1 MIKLFTVEKAT
12 EKQEVQTIKPDNKYY
27 AAYNIYLDQYYGT
40 SIEENED
47 FIPMD
52 SGEEIIMILNLPED
66 GDEVEDED
74 VFEVM
79 QDMLY
84 MRA

>member
-1 MIKLFTVEKAT
+1 MKNYLFILSESKKEVKEIQQDNPFYIKYNNYLLTRYFT
-12 EKQEVQTIKPDNKYY
+12 D
-27 AAYNIYLDQYYGT
+27 
-40 SIEENED
+40 IEDNED

-52 SGEEIIMILNLPED
+52 SGEEIIMVLDLPED
-66 GDEVEDED
+66 NDVEDED

>member
-1 MIKLFTVEKAT
+1 MIKLFTIEKAT
-12 EKQEVQTIKPDNKYY
+12 EKQEVQTITPDNKYY
-27 AAYNIYLDQYYGT
+27 IVYNTNLYQNYGT

-47 FIPMD
+47 FIPM
-52 SGEEIIMILNLPED
+52 ETIREIILILDLPED
-66 GDEVEDED
+66 GEEVEDED

>member
-1 MIKLFTVEKAT
+1 MKNYLFTLT
-12 EKQEVQTIKPDNKYY
+12 EIKREVQEIEQNHPLYIRYDKYLKQEYFTTIED
-27 AAYNIYLDQYYGT
+27 
-40 SIEENED
+40 NED

-52 SGEEIIMILNLPED
+52 SGEEIIMVLDLPED
-66 GDEVEDED
+66 NDVEDED